1 MIQIVRLF
9 LVSAFI
15 VLLVSCS
22 KEQSAED
29 QRFLKTYTEILV
41 ERFRTSDTAIAN
53 SKIAEVIKNNGFTQE
68 TFKQEFF
75 RYMNQDPKILRT
87 LIDSANV
94 RAKKIIQNDTSTAHY

>member
-1 MIQIVRLF
+1 MIRYCTMIVVVSSLLF
-9 LVSAFI
+9 VG
-15 VLLVSCS
+15 SCS
-22 KEQSAED
+22 KSQNTED

-53 SKIAEVIKNNGFTQE
+53 SKIATVIKNNGFTQE
-68 TFKQEFF
+68 SFKQEFF
-75 RYMNQDPKILRT
+75 RYMSQDPKILRN

>member
-9 LVSAFI
+9 LVSACI

-41 ERFRTSDTAIAN
+41 ERFRTADTAIAN

>member
-1 MIQIVRLF
+1 MIKSIAFF
-9 LVSAFI
+9 LISI
-15 VLLVSCS
+15 VLVVFLGCS
-22 KEQSAED
+22 KDQSTED

-41 ERFRTSDTAIAN
+41 ERFRTADTAIAN
-53 SKIAEVIKNNGFTQE
+53 SKIDAVIKNNGFTQE

-75 RYMNQDPKILRT
+75 RYMSQDPKILRN

>member
-1 MIQIVRLF
+1 MTRFVANILITL
-9 LVSAFI
+9 I
-15 VLLVSCS
+15 VLLVVSCS
-22 KEQSAED
+22 KDQSTED

-41 ERFRTSDTAIAN
+41 ERFRTTDTSVAN
-53 SKIAEVIKNNGFTQE
+53 KKIATVITNNGFTQE

-75 RYMNQDPKILRT
+75 RYMSQDPKILRS